1 MSLIPDIGNLCL
13 FSFTGQSGYKFI
25 NFIDILKEPVVGSID
40 FSIVFPFC
48 FSLTFSLICIF
59 SFAYIG
65 FNCLFFFWF
74 LKTESELT
82 DLRSFFSTMG
92 I

>member
-1 MSLIPDIGNLCL
+1 MSLIPDVGNLCL

-25 NFIDILKEPVVGSID
+25 NFIDIVGSID
-40 FSIVFPFC
+40 FSIVFPFF
-48 FSLTFSLICIF
+48 FSLTSSLICIF

-74 LKTESELT
+74 LKTEAELT